1 MSSGEAPTPL
11 AHRCSLYEN
20 FHTCMNLKH
29 NGVWG
34 WSIYCLNGRGIYGL
48 NRWVIYGLNGWGIF
62 DLNGWGKIC
71 KGKLQRKG
79 RRNFQQKQAAEREK
93 HTRSGKQQVSAV
105 RDGLQSAENS
115 SNECDTCLGAFEG
128 DIVAGKRIGWKPAG
142 MDSLQLPLYL

>member
-1 MSSGEAPTPL
+1 M
-11 AHRCSLYEN
+11 
-20 FHTCMNLKH
+20 
-29 NGVWG
+29 
-34 WSIYCLNGRGIYGL
+34 
-48 NRWVIYGLNGWGIF
+48 NGWGIF
-62 DLNGWGKIC
+62 DLNGWGKIG

-79 RRNFQQKQAAEREK
+79 RQNFQQKQAAEREK

-128 DIVAGKRIGWKPAG
+128 DIVAGKRIDWKPAG

>member
-1 MSSGEAPTPL
+1 
-11 AHRCSLYEN
+11 
-20 FHTCMNLKH
+20 MNLKH

-62 DLNGWGKIC
+62 DLNGWGKIG

-93 HTRSGKQQVSAV
+93 HTRSGKQQVVLFVMAYSLLKILQMNVTPAWEHL
-105 RDGLQSAENS
+105 REILLLEKELIGSLREWIHCSCLCTYENGLYICHN
-115 SNECDTCLGAFEG
+115 CKVTFF
-128 DIVAGKRIGWKPAG
+128 
-142 MDSLQLPLYL
+142 